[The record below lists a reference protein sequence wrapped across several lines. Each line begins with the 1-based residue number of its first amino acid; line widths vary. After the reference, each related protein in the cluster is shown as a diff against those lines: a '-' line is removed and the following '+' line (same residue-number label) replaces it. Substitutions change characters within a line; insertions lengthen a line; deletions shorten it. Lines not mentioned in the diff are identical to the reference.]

1 MHLLGPLFLLL
12 EYLAFSNS
20 FQWNLEHPATLYAW
34 EGACVWI
41 PCRYTIPGDRM
52 VLENLTVYQ
61 NYTFDEKMKDYT
73 GTILYEKTKS
83 QMPVPQGR
91 VKFLGDNKSNCTLHI
106 HPVKA
111 QDSGMLGLRMTSSKS
126 VKWMEEIVLNVSEA
140 APPPR
145 IEVPPEI
152 LEFQEVILTCLL
164 NFACFEHQIKLMWLL
179 EGSRQLP
186 SDLST
191 SLTTQTVFTQ
201 SKLTLQPRWTHHG
214 KNLTCQVW
222 NDATDRPLS
231 QETVWLDVK
240 HRPKLE
246 VSPKE
251 AIVTVDDPVTMTCQ
265 VISSNPE
272 FHTLSWLK
280 DGTPIR
286 EQETLQREQKTLKLT
301 LPKVTKRMS
310 GKYHCEAHNDLGSS
324 TSEMV
329 LLQVR
334 YAPEPSR
341 VQIFSSPAKEGTR
354 VKLTCISQAN
364 PPPTN
369 YTWYHNNVKV
379 WEGTDETFQIPQ
391 VLHMHAGDYS
401 CLAENSLGLG
411 KVDQKAELDVQ
422 YSPKEVTMVIQ
433 NPTPIREGDSV
444 TLSCNYTSSNP
455 SVTRYDWKPKGSWK
469 ELVPGVLTIQK
480 VAWNAMPFTCAAC
493 NQWCSWAPPV
503 NLQVQYAPRD
513 VKVLMISPS
522 FEIHSG
528 HAVLLRCNFS
538 SSRPTDVH
546 FFWEKNGIFLKEGR
560 ELSFGSISPED
571 AGSYS
576 CVASNSIGQST
587 SKAWELPVLYAPR
600 RLRVSISPKDS
611 VMEGKEAVLT
621 CESDANPPTSHY
633 TWFDWNNQDL
643 HHNHRTLRLDPV
655 KVQHSGAYW
664 CQGSNRLGVDR
675 SPPSTLTVYYSPQ
688 TISRRVALGLG
699 LCLVILF
706 LAFLGVKFQR
716 SWKRIQSQQ
725 GPQENSSGQSFFVRN
740 NKVRRAPL
748 PEGLQSLGC
757 YNPVMEDSIS
767 YATLRFPAGETDTP
781 RIGDGGTPEVHRPSL
796 NRDNTVTYSVVQKR
810 PAGDY
815 ENVIPDAPD
824 APEDDG
830 IHYSELVHLG
840 VGERPLR
847 QEGVEYVTLKH

>member
-334 YAPEPSR
+334 
-341 VQIFSSPAKEGTR
+341 
-354 VKLTCISQAN
+354 
-364 PPPTN
+364 
-369 YTWYHNNVKV
+369 
-379 WEGTDETFQIPQ
+379 
-391 VLHMHAGDYS
+391 
-401 CLAENSLGLG
+401 
-411 KVDQKAELDVQ
+411 

>member
-240 HRPKLE
+240 H
-246 VSPKE
+246 
-251 AIVTVDDPVTMTCQ
+251 
-265 VISSNPE
+265 
-272 FHTLSWLK
+272 
-280 DGTPIR
+280 
-286 EQETLQREQKTLKLT
+286 
-301 LPKVTKRMS
+301 
-310 GKYHCEAHNDLGSS
+310 
-324 TSEMV
+324 
-329 LLQVR
+329 
-334 YAPEPSR
+334 
-341 VQIFSSPAKEGTR
+341 
-354 VKLTCISQAN
+354 
-364 PPPTN
+364 
-369 YTWYHNNVKV
+369 
-379 WEGTDETFQIPQ
+379 
-391 VLHMHAGDYS
+391 
-401 CLAENSLGLG
+401 
-411 KVDQKAELDVQ
+411 
-422 YSPKEVTMVIQ
+422 SPKEVTMVIQ

>member
-12 EYLAFSNS
+12 EYLASSNS
-20 FQWNLEHPATLYAW
+20 HQWKFEHPAILYAW

-41 PCRYTIPGDRM
+41 PCHRVIPGI

-61 NYTFDEKMKDYT
+61 NYVYDDKTKNYN

-83 QMPVPQGR
+83 QVHDSQGR
-91 VKFLGDNKSNCTLHI
+91 VKFLGDKKSNCTLHI
-106 HPVKA
+106 DPVKA
-111 QDSGMLGLRMTSSKS
+111 QDSGQLGLLMTAKNER
-126 VKWMEEIVLNVSEA
+126 WMENIVLNVSKT

-145 IEVPPEI
+145 IEVPPEMW
-152 LEFQEVILTCLL
+152 ESQEVTLTCLL
-164 NFACFEHQIKLMWLL
+164 NFACFAHQIKLLWSLQ
-179 EGSRQLP
+179 GSLQL
-186 SDLST
+186 SSVLST
-191 SLTTQTVFTQ
+191 SLTTQAIFTQ
-201 SKLTLQPRWTHHG
+201 SKLTFQPLWTHHG

-222 NDATDRPLS
+222 NDTADSLLS

-240 HRPKLE
+240 HKPKLD
-246 VSPKE
+246 VIPKE
-251 AIVTVDDPVTMTCQ
+251 ITVTEGDPVTMTCQ

-272 FHTLSWLK
+272 YQTLSWFK
-280 DGTPIR
+280 DGILMR

-301 LPKVTKRMS
+301 LPKVTKQMS
-310 GKYHCEAHNDLGSS
+310 GKYHCEANNDLGSS
-324 TSEMV
+324 ASEAV
-329 LLQVR
+329 LQVL

-341 VQIFSSPAKEGTR
+341 VQIFSSPAKEEST
-354 VKLTCISQAN
+354 VNLTCISQAN

-369 YTWYHNNVKV
+369 YTWYHNNIEVRR
-379 WEGTDETFQIPQ
+379 GTDKTFQILQ
-391 VLHMHAGDYS
+391 VLHKHAGSYF

-411 KVDQKAELDVQ
+411 GVDQEAELDVQ

-433 NPTPIREGDSV
+433 NPTPIREGDNV
-444 TLSCNYTSSNP
+444 TLSCNYASSNP
-455 SVTRYDWKPKGSWK
+455 SVTRYKWIPLGSWK
-469 ELVPGVLTIQK
+469 ELVPGVLMIQK
-480 VAWNAMPFTCAAC
+480 VAWNAEPFACAAC
-493 NQWCSWAPPV
+493 NQWCSWARPV

-513 VKVLMISPS
+513 VKVLLISPHS
-522 FEIHSG
+522 EIHSG

-546 FFWEKNGIFLKEGR
+546 FFWKKNGIFLREGR

-587 SKAWELPVLYAPR
+587 SKALVLPVLYAPR
-600 RLRVSISPKDS
+600 RLWVSISPKDS
-611 VMEGKEAVLT
+611 VMEGKKAVLT
-621 CESDANPPTSHY
+621 CESDANPPIYQY
-633 TWFDWNNQDL
+633 TWFDWNNQNL
-643 HHNHRTLRLDPV
+643 HHNHRMLRLDPV

-664 CQGSNRLGVDR
+664 CQGFNKLGVDR
-675 SPPSTLTVYYSPQ
+675 SPPSTLTVYYSLQ
-688 TISRRVALGLG
+688 TISRRVAVGLG
-699 LCLVILF
+699 LCLIILF

-740 NKVRRAPL
+740 NKIRRAPL

-767 YATLRFPAGETDTP
+767 YAMLRFPAGETDTP
-781 RIGDGGTPEVHRPSL
+781 RIGDAGTPEVHRPSL

-810 PAGDY
+810 QVGDY
-815 ENVIPDAPD
+815 ENVIPD